1 MDEPSAECLD
11 YGEKMEELNKLLKLH
26 RPMITEVKRIAE
38 EIQSIKLKASEIKP
52 GSDSPE
58 LRAALDNARKTSK
71 EFGATSAQAKVAWA
85 EVEEIASAS
94 NSLAIGARLDEECL
108 VETIEAC
115 EAIEEVQRVLNLGKS
130 TSRYSG

>member
-38 EIQSIKLKASEIKP
+38 EIQSIKLKASEMKP

-71 EFGATSAQAKVAWA
+71 EFGATSSQAKVAWA

>member
-38 EIQSIKLKASEIKP
+38 EIQSIKLKASEMKP